1 METIKKRHEHR
12 TLTWLRAVGCGAD
25 FICRKMQKQIVTQWY
40 FCSHQ
45 SFMSNAHS
53 LLPLSTAHSLHSYD
67 CTEVFLSLCQEWFR
81 CRTGNQTQSDMFWRT
96 HAHTHTSEL
105 SYDLIH
111 CLMHYA
117 HDVHTGECTHWYKHR
132 HSHSAFSFFLAWRFT
147 HLSITGPHEIII
159 AASHTRSPIPS
170 CRDLSI

>member
-1 METIKKRHEHR
+1 MVQISS
-12 TLTWLRAVGCGAD
+12 VGKC
-25 FICRKMQKQIVTQWY
+25 KNK
-40 FCSHQ
+40 
-45 SFMSNAHS
+45 
-53 LLPLSTAHSLHSYD
+53 
-67 CTEVFLSLCQEWFR
+67 LSLSGIFAVISHSCPTLILCFLFLQLILYTHTTAQKCFSRSVRNDLGAELAIKHNLT
-81 CRTGNQTQSDMFWRT
+81 CSDART
-96 HAHTHTSEL
+96 HTHTHTSEL

>member
-96 HAHTHTSEL
+96 HAHTHTQVNCHMTLYTASC
-105 SYDLIH
+105 I
-111 CLMHYA
+111 MHMMCTQESA
-117 HDVHTGECTHWYKHR
+117 HTGTNTDIVIQL
-132 HSHSAFSFFLAWRFT
+132 SLFSWHGGLHIYQSQDR
-147 HLSITGPHEIII
+147 
-159 AASHTRSPIPS
+159 TR
-170 CRDLSI
+170 